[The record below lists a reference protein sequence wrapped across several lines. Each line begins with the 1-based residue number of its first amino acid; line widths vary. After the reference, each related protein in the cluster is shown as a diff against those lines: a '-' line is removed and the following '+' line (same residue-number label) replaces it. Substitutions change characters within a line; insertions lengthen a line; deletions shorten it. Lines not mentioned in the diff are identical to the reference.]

1 MSEKKYKSGS
11 VIDAEIAKLLEKKKG
26 MIDGKVAI
34 FNKAFLNKDT
44 KDKLVNLSDTEI
56 RELAKMIQ
64 HNFDKLLEFGR
75 NSLNAKKQKKESV
88 QNENQSSAY

>member
-26 MIDGKVAI
+26 MIDGKVEI

-64 HNFDKLLEFGR
+64 NNFDKLLEFGR
-75 NSLNAKKQKKESV
+75 NSLNAKKQKKESA
-88 QNENQSSAY
+88 QNENQSSVY